1 MKKHIDATYVEAVV
15 HRHLD
20 RILREESIEIDN
32 IKIRVWKNRFE
43 KVIMAQYTDKV
54 KYVLV
59 VWA

>member
-1 MKKHIDATYVEAVV
+1 MKKYIDTSYVEAVV

-32 IKIRVWKNRFE
+32 IKIRAWKNGYE
-43 KVIMAQYTDKV
+43 KVIVAQYTDKI
-54 KYVLV
+54 KYVLI